1 MNARALSLP
10 LCKVK
15 FREVQLFV
23 RKSRAGN
30 ECLVSTG
37 SENAGGRPRHSTVSL
52 WEMTHAIP
60 VFQLFS

>member
-1 MNARALSLP
+1 MNARAFSLP

-23 RKSRAGN
+23 RKRQVGN
-30 ECLVSTG
+30 RCLVSTG
-37 SENAGGRPRHSTVSL
+37 GENAGGRPRHSTVSL
-52 WEMTHAIP
+52 WKMTHAIP